1 MKRFKAALLL
11 SGIILTASVAVNAQE
26 VKYQRPSKEVEE
38 MLLARPLPKISFNG
52 QMTDGV
58 VYQAR
63 ERYRPLSYIASI
75 REFKVAG
82 LRLNGDNF
90 SQTRKDFHEDIKLIS
105 SATGET
111 RIIAGLPAI
120 LKAHGFKWSPD
131 GTRLCFLNDT
141 PKEIELYMVDVR
153 ADKPVAV
160 KINQRPVNSIFDDV
174 FAFIGNDAVL
184 YKSVPSDIGP
194 FPKEGYPQGPII
206 QSSKNRKDTYKTFT
220 DLLKSPY
227 DEAVFDYLCTAEL
240 SLYDGNATRTVGGRG
255 IINSFEVSPDGKY
268 IMYTTIHKPYTYA
281 KRYSNFYKRIAIMDM
296 EGRDL
301 QILKEPKAAPGGVP
315 VRSMWGWRADKPAT
329 LFWKEKAAG
338 KENAEP
344 YSIRECLFPFDVNAG
359 AKVLATTEKDIS
371 DITWCNDK
379 IALYTTTVSKV
390 RETRA
395 FNPSDINALPVTILR
410 EDTYDFTSNK
420 RSFNGS
426 FCKKSGSGLAVTDPK
441 GRYLLLSGNGR
452 MEGGLMYN
460 YIDRISLKD
469 GSAEN
474 IWTSG
479 TEYKVVPVNI
489 LSFSDKGLSF
499 VATHETASEV
509 PNYARYTVDRKG
521 RVSQEEIS
529 SFGNTL
535 PHSSE
540 IRMEYLQYKRADGL
554 NCAARVYLPAG
565 YDKER
570 DGRLP
575 VFMWTYPRE
584 HYTARSAE
592 YNYRASH
599 NTFGMPFQGCQIFW
613 CLKGYAVVLDWTM
626 AIVAPD
632 KDGDYNANFVKEL
645 TMSAEAIIDALDEAG
660 IGDRDRMAVGGL
672 SYGSFMTANLLAHT
686 DLYRCGFCNSGAFN
700 RTLTPYGFQFYN
712 KDYWESEQIYHDMS
726 PYNYADKIKEP
737 VLICHGQ
744 MDENQGT
751 HPIQSER
758 LYYAIAGHG
767 GEATYI
773 QLPYEGHQMA
783 FKENVLHYFSLVEK
797 MLDQHVKNAKPRSPE
812 GK

>member
-1 MKRFKAALLL
+1 MKRNIVAALLL
-11 SGIILTASVAVNAQE
+11 SGLLTAAGVAGAQE
-26 VKYQRPSKEVEE
+26 VKYERPSKEVEE
-38 MLLARPLPKISFNG
+38 MLLAKPLAKIDFND
-52 QMTDGV
+52 QMTEGV
-58 VYQAR
+58 IYQAR
-63 ERYRPLSYIASI
+63 EQFRPLSLIESI

-90 SQTRKDFHEDIKLIS
+90 SQTRKDFFEEIKLITVS
-105 SATGET
+105 SGAT
-111 RIIAGLPAI
+111 RDIAGLPVN
-120 LKAHGFKWSPD
+120 LMAHSFKWSPD
-131 GTRLCFLNDT
+131 GRWLCFLNDT
-141 PKEIELYMVDVR
+141 PKEVELYRVDTR
-153 ADKPVAV
+153 AERPTAV
-160 KINQRPVNSIFDDV
+160 KINERPVNSIFGDAYD
-174 FAFIGNDAVL
+174 FAGNDAIL

-194 FPKEGYPQGPII
+194 FPKEGFPKGPII
-206 QSSKNRKDTYKTFT
+206 QSSKNKKDSYKTFT

-240 SLYDGNATRTVGGRG
+240 SLYDGTSTRTVGGRG
-255 IINSFEVSPDGKY
+255 IISEFELSPDGKY
-268 IMYTTIHKPYTYA
+268 IMCTTIHKPYTYA

-296 EGRDL
+296 EGREIRL
-301 QILKEPKAAPGGVP
+301 LKEPKAAAKGVP
-315 VRSMWGWRADKPAT
+315 TRSMWGWRADKPAT
-329 LFWKEKAAG
+329 LFWKEKASG
-338 KENAEP
+338 KGAANP
-344 YSIRECLFPFDVNAG
+344 YSIRECLYPFDFNVG
-359 AKVLATTEKDIS
+359 KVLTESASDIS
-371 DITWCNDK
+371 SVIWCNENT
-379 IALYTTTVSKV
+379 ALYISTSDKV
-390 RETRA
+390 RRTKA
-395 FNPSDINALPVTILR
+395 FNPSDINVLPVTILS
-410 EDTYDFTSNK
+410 EDTYDFTSNGH
-420 RSFNGS
+420 SFNGAI
-426 FCKKSGSGLAVTDPK
+426 CRLRGSDKAVTDPK
-441 GRYLLLSGNGR
+441 GKYVLLGGSDR
-452 MEGGLMYN
+452 MEGGLKYS

-469 GSAEN
+469 GKAETL
-474 IWTSG
+474 WTSG
-479 TEYKVVPVNI
+479 TEYKVTLTNVI
-489 LSFSDKGLSF
+489 SFSDKGLSF

-509 PNYARYTVDRKG
+509 PNYALYSVDRKG
-521 RVSQEEIS
+521 RTSQKEIS
-529 SFGNTL
+529 SFENTL
-535 PHSSE
+535 PHSDE

-570 DGRLP
+570 DGKLP

-584 HYTARSAE
+584 HYTFKSAE
-592 YNYRASH
+592 NNYRASH
-599 NTFGMPFQGCQIFW
+599 NTFGMPIQGCQIFW

-626 AIVAPD
+626 AIVASD
-632 KDGDYNANFVKEL
+632 KDADYNANFVKEL
-645 TMSAEAIIDALDEAG
+645 TMSAEAIVDALDKAG

-686 DLYRCGFCNSGAFN
+686 DLFRCGFCNSGAFN

-737 VLICHGQ
+737 ILICHGQ

-797 MLDQHVKNAKPRSPE
+797 MLDEHVKNAKPRSSE